1 VTTGTDATEAA
12 MRMARRAS
20 DGFEILAFHNAFHGR
35 TYGAA
40 SAGGSMGVKKGFGP
54 MVPGFLHAPFPYC
67 YRCPFGRCQSECGMF
82 CMEYLDYVI
91 SKESCGELCAVI
103 TEPYQGGGGSITPP
117 PGYFE
122 ALDKWC
128 KDKGLIFI
136 FDEVQSSFGRT
147 GKMFAFEHFDIK
159 PDLVTLG
166 KGLGSGV
173 PCSGVMG
180 TSAIMDILPP
190 GSMGSTNGGNPLSS
204 RAALT
209 AISIME
215 EENLVANS
223 ANMGELFKARF
234 EKIQAKHEQLG
245 DIRGMG
251 LVWGLEL
258 VKDAESKTPDPE
270 LTRRTINNAFQM
282 GLCVIAPI
290 GVHKNVVRVA
300 PPLVISE
307 AEANES
313 LDIFEAAF
321 EQALKG

>member
-1 VTTGTDATEAA
+1 
-12 MRMARRAS
+12 
-20 DGFEILAFHNAFHGR
+20 
-35 TYGAA
+35 
-40 SAGGSMGVKKGFGP
+40 
-54 MVPGFLHAPFPYC
+54 
-67 YRCPFGRCQSECGMF
+67 
-82 CMEYLDYVI
+82 
-91 SKESCGELCAVI
+91 
-103 TEPYQGGGGSITPP
+103 
-117 PGYFE
+117 
-122 ALDKWC
+122 
-128 KDKGLIFI
+128 
-136 FDEVQSSFGRT
+136 VQSSFGRT

-173 PCSGVMG
+173 PCSAVLG

-209 AISIME
+209 AIGIIE
-215 EENLVANS
+215 EEQLVAN
-223 ANMGELFKARF
+223 AAKMGELFKARF
-234 EKIQAKHEQLG
+234 QAIQKKHEQLG

-258 VKDAESKTPDPE
+258 ITDAKSKTPDAE
-270 LTRRTINNAFQM
+270 LTRRVIDNAFQR

-313 LDIFEAAF
+313 LDLFEASFEAALR
-321 EQALKG
+321 EG